1 MISDRKKVVVPRQ
14 KRNAAETRMRLLQAA
29 RRLFSGANYVSVG
42 IRDIGAEAGV
52 NPALISRYFGSKR
65 NLFLEV
71 AALLNEEGNAAL
83 PDAPP
88 LERTTLAMNSILSD
102 GAQSSWVTDFRITAL
117 SALDPNVSD
126 VMAQTYD
133 AVREQI
139 MAILP
144 GDQRAARAE
153 LILAQLMGAALV
165 VNLLRDK
172 NSPAIDVEYMKRFY
186 ARQMAELFGD
196 NIGRQA

>member
-102 GAQSSWVTDFRITAL
+102 GAQSAWVTDFRITAL

-144 GDQRAARAE
+144 GEQRAARAE

-165 VNLLRDK
+165 VNLLRGK
-172 NSPAIDVEYMKRFY
+172 NSPAIDVEYMKQFY

-196 NIGRQA
+196 NTGRQA

>member
-1 MISDRKKVVVPRQ
+1 
-14 KRNAAETRMRLLQAA
+14 MRLLQAA

-42 IRDIGAEAGV
+42 IREIGAAAGV

-102 GAQSSWVTDFRITAL
+102 GAQSAWVTDFRITAL

-144 GDQRAARAE
+144 GEQRAARAE

-165 VNLLRDK
+165 VNLLRGK

-196 NIGRQA
+196 NTDRQA